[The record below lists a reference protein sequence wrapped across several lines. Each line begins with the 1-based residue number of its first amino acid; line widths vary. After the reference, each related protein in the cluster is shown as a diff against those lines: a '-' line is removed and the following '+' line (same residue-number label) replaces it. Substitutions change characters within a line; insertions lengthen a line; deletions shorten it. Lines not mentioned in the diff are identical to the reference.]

1 MKQGIQMVVFD
12 WAGTTVDYG
21 SMAPMDVF
29 DEVFKNAGVK
39 LTPEEIAGPMGLDK
53 RMHIKRLLDLD
64 KTKQIWQERYH
75 RSADEGDV
83 TRLFKRFEARLDEV
97 VADYSTPLDGVIET
111 VGALKAAG
119 VHVGSTTG
127 YTSDMMKRVLP
138 AAEAAGYTPECVV
151 TPDVVGS
158 GRPRPFMVFEC
169 MRQLNVYPPVCVL
182 KVGDTIADIEEG
194 RNAGVWT
201 CGILEGSS
209 TLGLRKAERDAL
221 DDDALAARKA
231 EAEGRYKAAGAD
243 FVADAIRNIPK
254 IIEQINQKLKEA

>member
-1 MKQGIQMVVFD
+1 MKQGIKMVVFD

-64 KTKQIWQERYH
+64 KTKAMWQKRYH
-75 RSADEGDV
+75 RDTDEGDV
-83 TRLFKRFEARLDEV
+83 TRLFKRFEARLDQV
-97 VADYSTPLDGVIET
+97 VGEYSTPLDGVVET
-111 VGALKAAG
+111 VKALRDAG
-119 VHVGSTTG
+119 VRVGSTTG

-138 AAEAAGYTPECVV
+138 AAEAGGYRPECVV

-158 GRPRPFMVFEC
+158 GRPRPFMIYEC
-169 MRQLNVYPPVCVL
+169 MRQLDVYPPAHVL
-182 KVGDTIADIEEG
+182 KVGDTIADIQEG

-201 CGILEGSS
+201 CGVLEGSS
-209 TLGLRKAERDAL
+209 TLGLRKEERDAL

-231 EAEGRYKAAGAD
+231 EAEARYKAAGAD
-243 FVADAIRNIPK
+243 FVADSIRDIPEIVK
-254 IIEQINQKLKEA
+254 ALNQKLSDL